1 MKSQNPFL
9 KVLFVTLL
17 IGVQFT
23 YAAFTLTG
31 LTDEKSK
38 SAKYSLR
45 NLSNL
50 SSKSLN
56 FSALRLSMP
65 LKGVQNYTISHPGS
79 MLESNSMMR
88 YGYGNTTY
96 VYNYHV
102 VIKAP
107 KFKTPSPDF
116 R

>member
-1 MKSQNPFL
+1 MKIRHPFL
-9 KVLFVTLL
+9 KVLFVILL

-50 SSKSLN
+50 SSRNLS
-56 FSALRLSMP
+56 FSTLRLTLP
-65 LKGVQNYTISHPGS
+65 LKGVQNYTSTRPGS

-96 VYNYHV
+96 IYNYHV

-107 KFKTPSPDF
+107 KFKTPSPDY